1 MSGYTAK
8 VYVDA
13 NDMVGLEH
21 ALFASD
27 DAQAKRA
34 GWKWLD
40 AIEAGGRVVVLGPG
54 GIVGTWIHYGGEDV
68 WTGDAS

>member
-1 MSGYTAK
+1 MSPYKAK
-8 VYVDA
+8 VYVDP

-27 DAQAKRA
+27 ATQAKQA

-40 AIEAGGRVVVLGPG
+40 VIETGGRVVVMGPD
-54 GIVGTWIHYGGEDV
+54 GIVGTWVHHRGEDV
-68 WTGDAS
+68 WTGVAP